1 MIGTL
6 HNLKNHIF
14 KNKNHQIVLNCFAQL
29 ALAKKREKN
38 SADSMQNLLG
48 FQHSTVPAY
57 LNLAYCRPYPWNKA
71 APIHIS
77 TKQSVV
83 QTDPLKK
90 IKKIIA
96 SRSKY
101 QLKLFEIGIKKSS
114 KGSCYLHTV
123 GSI

>member
-1 MIGTL
+1 MIGII
-6 HNLKNHIF
+6 HCWINHVF
-14 KNKNHQIVLNCFAQL
+14 KKNHQIVFNCFAQL
-29 ALAKKREKN
+29 AIAKKREKN

-90 IKKIIA
+90 IKNKIIV
-96 SRSKY
+96 SRSK
-101 QLKLFEIGIKKSS
+101 
-114 KGSCYLHTV
+114 
-123 GSI
+123 

>member
-1 MIGTL
+1 MIGIIHCL
-6 HNLKNHIF
+6 INHIF
-14 KNKNHQIVLNCFAQL
+14 KKNHQIVLNCFAQL

-77 TKQSVV
+77 TKQSGV

-96 SRSKY
+96 SRSK
-101 QLKLFEIGIKKSS
+101 
-114 KGSCYLHTV
+114 
-123 GSI
+123 

>member
-1 MIGTL
+1 MIEIIHYL
-6 HNLKNHIF
+6 IINILK
-14 KNKNHQIVLNCFAQL
+14 KNHQIVLNCFAQL
-29 ALAKKREKN
+29 AIAKKREKN

-71 APIHIS
+71 APKHIS

-96 SRSKY
+96 SR
-101 QLKLFEIGIKKSS
+101 LELM
-114 KGSCYLHTV
+114 
-123 GSI
+123 SIQKI

>member
-1 MIGTL
+1 
-6 HNLKNHIF
+6 
-14 KNKNHQIVLNCFAQL
+14 
-29 ALAKKREKN
+29 
-38 SADSMQNLLG
+38 MQNLLG

-90 IKKIIA
+90 IKKKYCFKIKVNVNSNNLNWDKKILYRCLLP
-96 SRSKY
+96 SHSKQY
-101 QLKLFEIGIKKSS
+101 LVEEKS
-114 KGSCYLHTV
+114 
-123 GSI
+123 